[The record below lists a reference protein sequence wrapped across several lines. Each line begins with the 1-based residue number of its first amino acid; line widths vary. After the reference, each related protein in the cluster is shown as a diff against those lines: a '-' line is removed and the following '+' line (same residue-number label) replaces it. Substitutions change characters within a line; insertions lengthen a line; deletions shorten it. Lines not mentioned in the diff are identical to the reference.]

1 MTVHSFELVIRRAR
15 ERRSRG
21 AGKARRTG
29 VAQRDRAGSSTLC
42 MQAIPECRKRVWK
55 KEWQQI
61 VGSQTSFLT
70 GTKRT
75 ATRHKQRRD
84 GERKREKKK
93 SILQK
98 RDGRMDGWREG
109 QRVRRI
115 DVLTYKKRRRK
126 DNKERDIKEEF
137 MDVALYAMDMTVRVK
152 NDYH

>member
-1 MTVHSFELVIRRAR
+1 MER
-15 ERRSRG
+15 EKG
-21 AGKARRTG
+21 
-29 VAQRDRAGSSTLC
+29 
-42 MQAIPECRKRVWK
+42 
-55 KEWQQI
+55 
-61 VGSQTSFLT
+61 
-70 GTKRT
+70 
-75 ATRHKQRRD
+75 
-84 GERKREKKK
+84 EKKK